1 MPNVCAN
8 CLAASEFGVCVY
20 VCVCV
25 LSCLGQKCWWWW
37 WLVQLMLLLPGPA
50 LASVIPIETITDA
63 AAAAAAAAA
72 VQTVNSHDD
81 QPEGRRTAI
90 TAIATSTRRSIK
102 QASLGNV
109 LLLVLHWVVNGRQ
122 RHHRSAT
129 ATAEAAAIATDA
141 TTARAIMALGPVNGI
156 AAAAARME
164 RQMEGASQH

>member
-1 MPNVCAN
+1 MQRQRQQQQQQQQFKRLTVTMTN
-8 CLAASEFGVCVY
+8 
-20 VCVCV
+20 
-25 LSCLGQKCWWWW
+25 QKKG
-37 WLVQLMLLLPGPA
+37 GP
-50 LASVIPIETITDA
+50 
-63 AAAAAAAAA
+63 
-72 VQTVNSHDD
+72 
-81 QPEGRRTAI
+81 TAI

-109 LLLVLHWVVNGRQ
+109 LVLHWVVNGRQ

-141 TTARAIMALGPVNGI
+141 TTARAIMAVGPVNGI